1 MLYLFVKAVKDILL
15 IGRLIKI
22 SSNKEVSIFNK
33 TCGKIIKVTESKQES
48 RLGFDLVLNIE
59 CEHQEIKI
67 PQFYYYNYKA
77 IKRFLTDDLNLEI
90 NLANKIAN

>member
-1 MLYLFVKAVKDILL
+1 MLYLFIKVVKDILL

-22 SSNKEVSIFNK
+22 NSNKEVSIFNK
-33 TCGKIIKVTESKQES
+33 TCGKIIKVTESKQYS
-48 RLGFDLVLNIE
+48 KLGFDLVLNIE
-59 CEHQEIKI
+59 CEYQEIKI

-90 NLANKIAN
+90 ELINKVS